1 MRYTFHVHNKGRYVT
16 FLTPADGVFLE
27 RISAIAQCNPFL
39 PERME
44 AERELLGS
52 EYVDEEPFRS
62 VSYEDP
68 YRLGINFPRTTDL
81 LETTLGSLRERLA
94 AGAEASER
102 ALTLYEDAV
111 LSLLYRRHVDDLQ
124 DVIEAI
130 EGGSRS
136 ELRSLYRRF
145 RGQWEHFLDIPDVTM
160 PGRLDVSHAF
170 ALVFQIQRAYHHIY
184 RFIIGRS
191 MVAAR
196 LRAAVWQSIITHD
209 LRRYGTSLYARM
221 TDMTTLITG
230 PSGTG
235 KELVARAIGFSR
247 YIPFD
252 PGTASFAEKF
262 TDLFL
267 PLNLSALPSTLIES
281 ELFGHERG
289 AFTGAVSDRQGWL
302 DVCGPFGS
310 VFLDEIGELDPEV
323 QVKLLRVLETRT
335 FHAIGDSADRRFHG
349 KIIAATNRDLAEEM
363 HQGRFREDFYFRLC
377 SDTIRTPS
385 LREQLSE
392 SPEMLGELL
401 QFIVRRV
408 AGENAGGL
416 AEEVERWIEQHL
428 GSDYPWPGNIRE
440 LEQCVRSFLIRRE
453 YTPARPPPTGTLEQ
467 FATDVKLGALT
478 ADELLMRYCTLV
490 YAQTS
495 NYQETAR
502 RLGLDRRTVKS
513 RIDAEMLAELGD
525 GS

>member
-1 MRYTFHVHNKGRYVT
+1 MT

-27 RISAIAQCNPFL
+27 RISAIGQCNPFL
-39 PERME
+39 PERIE

-52 EYVDEEPFRS
+52 EYVGEEPFRS
-62 VSYEDP
+62 VSLEDP
-68 YRLGINFPRTTDL
+68 YGRGANFSRTTEL
-81 LETTLGSLRERLA
+81 LETTLASLRERLA
-94 AGAEASER
+94 AGAETSER
-102 ALTLYEDAV
+102 ALTLYEDAA
-111 LSLLYRRHVDDLQ
+111 LSLLYRRHVERLQ

-130 EGGSRS
+130 EGGSKS
-136 ELRSLYRRF
+136 EVRSLYTRF
-145 RGQWEHFLDIPDVTM
+145 RGQWEHFLGIPGMTV
-160 PGRLDVSHAF
+160 PGWLDAPHAF
-170 ALVFQIQRAYHHIY
+170 ALLFQIQRAYHHIY

-196 LRAAVWQSIITHD
+196 LRAAVWQSVITHD

-235 KELVARAIGFSR
+235 KELVAQAIGFSR

-252 PGTASFAEKF
+252 PGTASFAEDF
-262 TDLFL
+262 TDLFV

-281 ELFGHERG
+281 ELFGHKRG

-302 DVCGPFGS
+302 DVCGPGGS
-310 VFLDEIGELDPEV
+310 VFLDEIGELDPAV

-335 FHAIGDSADRRFHG
+335 FQALGDSADRHFHG

-385 LREQLSE
+385 LREHLDA

-401 QFIVRRV
+401 QFIMGRV
-408 AGENAGGL
+408 AGENADGL
-416 AEEVERWIEQHL
+416 AEEVEQWIGQNL
-428 GSDYPWPGNIRE
+428 GNDYPWPGNVRE
-440 LEQCVRSFLIRRE
+440 LEQCARSFLIRRE
-453 YTPARPPPTGTLEQ
+453 YTPARPPPAGALEQ

-478 ADELLMRYCTLV
+478 ADELLMRYCTLI
-490 YAQTS
+490 YAQTR

-502 RLGLDRRTVKS
+502 RLELDRRTVKS
-513 RIDAEMLAELGD
+513 RIDAEMLAELGN
-525 GS
+525 

>member
-1 MRYTFHVHNKGRYVT
+1 MT

-27 RISAIAQCNPFL
+27 QISAIAQRNPFL
-39 PERME
+39 PERIE
-44 AERELLGS
+44 AEREVLGS
-52 EYVDEEPFRS
+52 EYVEEDPFRS
-62 VSYEDP
+62 VSIEDP
-68 YRLGINFPRTTDL
+68 YSRGDNFERINKL
-81 LETTLGSLRERLA
+81 LETTLLSLRDRLE
-94 AGAEASER
+94 AGADASEP
-102 ALTLYEDAV
+102 ALGLYEDAV
-111 LSLLYRRHVDDLQ
+111 LQLLYRRHVDSLQ

-130 EGGSRS
+130 EGGAKF
-136 ELRSLYRRF
+136 EVRSLYTRF
-145 RGQWEHFLDIPDVTM
+145 RSQWEHLLDIPGVTV

-170 ALVFQIQRAYHHIY
+170 ALLFQIQRAYHHIY

-235 KELVARAIGFSR
+235 KELVAQAIGFSR

-252 PGTASFAEKF
+252 PGTASFAEDF
-262 TDLFL
+262 TGLFL

-281 ELFGHERG
+281 ELFGHKRG
-289 AFTGAVSDRQGWL
+289 AFTGAVSDRKGWL
-302 DVCGPFGS
+302 DVCGPGGS
-310 VFLDEIGELDPEV
+310 VFLDEIGDLDPEV

-335 FHAIGDSADRRFHG
+335 FQALGDSTDRHFHG
-349 KIIAATNRDLAEEM
+349 KIIAATNRDLAKEM

-385 LREQLSE
+385 LREQLTE

-401 QFIVRRV
+401 RFVMRRV
-408 AGENAGGL
+408 AGENADGL

-428 GSDYPWPGNIRE
+428 GSDYPWPGNVRE
-440 LEQCVRSFLIRRE
+440 LEQCARSFLIRRE
-453 YTPARPPPTGTLEQ
+453 YTPTHPPPAGALER

-490 YAQTS
+490 YAQTR

-513 RIDAEMLAELGD
+513 RIDPEMLADLGD
-525 GS
+525 GP